1 MQIRFICLNSD
12 PDLIFAVLCEIYIVF
27 VFSVVDG
34 RERCH
39 PSHTQTV
46 KNALFRTLGRP
57 LTNWCKKKKKDSSS
71 ITPGLSNLAL
81 IMKREQAQH
90 AARMNHL
97 RDEGF
102 SC

>member
-27 VFSVVDG
+27 AFVFSVVDG

-46 KNALFRTLGRP
+46 RNALFRTLGRP
-57 LTNWCKKKKKDSSS
+57 LTNWCKKKKKK
-71 ITPGLSNLAL
+71 TAAALHLAFPTSL
-81 IMKREQAQH
+81 H
-90 AARMNHL
+90 
-97 RDEGF
+97 
-102 SC
+102 